1 MQNYNNQLV
10 AYLENLKEQR
20 TAIDREIQ
28 EQMMEKSKIEKQI
41 AVLTEKLTVI
51 NGEG

>member
-1 MQNYNNQLV
+1 MQNYNNQLE

-20 TAIDREIQ
+20 MAIEKEIQ
-28 EQMMEKSKIEKQI
+28 DEMMEKSKIEKQI
-41 AVLTEKLTVI
+41 AVLTEKLGLV

>member
-1 MQNYNNQLV
+1 V

-20 TAIDREIQ
+20 MTIEKEIQ

-41 AVLTEKLTVI
+41 AILTEKLTVV
-51 NGEG
+51 NGRR